1 MVSCETISSDGSGGR
16 RQPRPAAAIFD
27 LDGTLVDA
35 LPDIRANINRA
46 LAALGY
52 DRRLDMEETR
62 PLVGG
67 GARNLAASILGKGI
81 DAPET
86 EALYQRFC
94 AIYAHHPAELSRP
107 FDGVIE
113 TLTALKER
121 GVRLAC
127 VTAKPAVARVAVLDA
142 LALSPLFDAALSPEE
157 GFPTKPAPDML
168 LASCRIMGVAP
179 ERAIM
184 VGDTRYD
191 LEAGLAAGCHTTIHI
206 SHGYQPLPD
215 DLRGRVMAID
225 HFRQLLPLFSG

>member
-1 MVSCETISSDGSGGR
+1 MSSCSASNSRRSDR
-16 RQPRPAAAIFD
+16 ARPDAAIFD

-35 LPDIRANINRA
+35 LPDIRANANRA

-52 DRRLDMEETR
+52 DRQLTLQETR

-67 GARNLAASILGKGI
+67 GARNLAASILGKGM

-86 EALYQRFC
+86 EALYQQFC
-94 AIYAHHPAELSRP
+94 AIYARHPAELSRP

-113 TLTALKER
+113 TLTALKQR

-142 LALSPLFDAALSPEE
+142 LNLSPLLEAALSPED
-157 GFPTKPAPDML
+157 GYRKKPAPDML
-168 LASCRIMGVAP
+168 LACCTTMGVPP

-191 LEAGLAAGCHTTIHI
+191 LEAGLAAGCHTTVHVG
-206 SHGYQPLPD
+206 HGYQPLPD
-215 DLRGRVMAID
+215 DLRPRVMAID
-225 HFRQLLPLFSG
+225 HFRQLLPLFSA